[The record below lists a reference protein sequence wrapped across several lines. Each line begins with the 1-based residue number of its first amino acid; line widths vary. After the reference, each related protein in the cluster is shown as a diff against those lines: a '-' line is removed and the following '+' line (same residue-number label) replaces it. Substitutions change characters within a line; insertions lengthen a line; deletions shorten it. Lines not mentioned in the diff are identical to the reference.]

1 MRSRVAVYAVLLV
14 AGLSVLRAPA
24 SAQKTGQTSPSP
36 TTPSPSP
43 TTPGTRTPVP
53 TSPGTQQPS
62 TSNQQGTMQDLQRP
76 IFLNGKVL
84 VEDGTPP
91 PESVLIERVC
101 NGVARPQG
109 YTDSKGRFSFQLGQ
123 DNMMFADAS
132 VGTDTGFGRQ
142 SSSSGGPMSSN
153 VNERD
158 LWGCDL
164 QASLAG
170 YTSSLISLAGR
181 RAFEDPNVGTIVL
194 HRFGKVEGTTISMT
208 SLQAPKDAQKAL
220 EKGRDAMKKEKWQDA
235 EKQFEKAVGIYPQY
249 AAAWYESGRAL
260 ERLNDPEG
268 ARAAYAKS
276 LAADP
281 KYVNPYVQ
289 LAGIAAQQKQW
300 QVLRDTTD
308 RGLKLD
314 SFNYP
319 GLHYLNAVAEYNLQ
333 HVDAAEQSARETL
346 KLDTQQRYPSANHLL
361 GVILA
366 RKGDYKEAAEF
377 LRAYIKLAP
386 TAANIAAAKKQ
397 LADIETMAK
406 VEH

>member
-132 VGTDTGFGRQ
+132 VGTEDLDRRPRHRGAVV
-142 SSSSGGPMSSN
+142 GGKLLDRL
-153 VNERD
+153 ERRLD
-158 LWGCDL
+158 LGDL
-164 QASLAG
+164 
-170 YTSSLISLAGR
+170 GR
-181 RAFEDPNVGTIVL
+181 R
-194 HRFGKVEGTTISMT
+194 
-208 SLQAPKDAQKAL
+208 
-220 EKGRDAMKKEKWQDA
+220 
-235 EKQFEKAVGIYPQY
+235 
-249 AAAWYESGRAL
+249 GRA
-260 ERLNDPEG
+260 DG
-268 ARAAYAKS
+268 FDRASK
-276 LAADP
+276 
-281 KYVNPYVQ
+281 
-289 LAGIAAQQKQW
+289 
-300 QVLRDTTD
+300 
-308 RGLKLD
+308 
-314 SFNYP
+314 
-319 GLHYLNAVAEYNLQ
+319 
-333 HVDAAEQSARETL
+333 
-346 KLDTQQRYPSANHLL
+346 
-361 GVILA
+361 
-366 RKGDYKEAAEF
+366 
-377 LRAYIKLAP
+377 
-386 TAANIAAAKKQ
+386 
-397 LADIETMAK
+397 
-406 VEH
+406 